1 MSAEVYHLEIGVVKK
16 HTDSVFAMTILAEV
30 TMIDGT
36 GDAHDTWRVDVRSPN
51 GNGGGIWV
59 RRPSVREILWL
70 DADHMEIQAK
80 LTYETWPW
88 KSGSTGKIVLKKP
101 FRNSD
106 KTELGYAVEVI

>member
-1 MSAEVYHLEIGVVKK
+1 MSAEVYHLEIGVVKQ

-36 GDAHDTWRVDVRSPN
+36 GDAHDTWRVDVHSPN

-70 DADHMEIQAK
+70 DADHSEVQATLK
-80 LTYETWPW
+80 YDTWPW
-88 KSGSTGKIVLKKP
+88 KTGSNGKIILKKP

-106 KTELGYAVEVI
+106 KTELGYSVEVI